1 LWRIASDFYK
11 EDRRITRMTRREAAT
26 VNAHLGVHI
35 SRLLERAYLLSGRS
49 RLPDS
54 GVLLAAAE
62 D

>member
-1 LWRIASDFYK
+1 
-11 EDRRITRMTRREAAT
+11 MTRREAAT